1 MMHEIDLYGVLLSPL
16 LSAFIAAWLSQQVLT
31 RVGERIGF
39 YRFVAQRPLFD
50 LALLV
55 ILTALF
61 TKIFFALEHLP

>member
-61 TKIFFALEHLP
+61 TKIFFALERLP